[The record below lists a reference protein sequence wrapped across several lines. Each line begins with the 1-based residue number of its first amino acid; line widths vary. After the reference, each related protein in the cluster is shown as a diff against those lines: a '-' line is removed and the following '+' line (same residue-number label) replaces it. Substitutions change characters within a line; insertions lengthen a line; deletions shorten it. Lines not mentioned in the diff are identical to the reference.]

1 MIYDKVTLK
10 SSIEANTS
18 IEPAKVIVI
27 YDLSGNIINPGIT
40 ISDDL
45 VMETTSD
52 AMYDSERTILD
63 NIYRTLIIKKDS
75 NKIFYKNE
83 DDTYTLLDY
92 QTNFIYQ
99 LEYNKKTHYFLTY
112 HDAWLYLRDII
123 SLEAQRV
130 NIKGSKNESK

>member
-27 YDLSGNIINPGIT
+27 YDLSGNIINPGIE
-40 ISDDL
+40 INDDL
-45 VMETTSD
+45 IMQTTSD

-99 LEYNKKTHYFLTY
+99 LYSNKKRT
-112 HDAWLYLRDII
+112 
-123 SLEAQRV
+123 
-130 NIKGSKNESK
+130 N